1 MTRIIAGVARGRR
14 LSVPATGTRPTSDRV
29 REAMFSS
36 WQSALGGIVGTRIAD
51 FYAGSGAVGLEALS
65 RGAAHALMVE
75 KDRKAAEI
83 VKANIA
89 TVGLPGAQVRV
100 EDVERVV
107 QSTPAEP
114 YDVIFMDPPYE
125 VDGLVLAQVLV
136 DLVEH
141 GWLSPASTV
150 VIERANRD
158 ATLVWPDGFEVAEV
172 RKYGDTALVTGVW
185 YGLDT

>member
-36 WQSALGGIVGTRIAD
+36 WQSALGGLAGTRIAD

-65 RGAAHALMVE
+65 RGAAHVLMVE
-75 KDRKAAEI
+75 KDRNAADI
-83 VKANIA
+83 VTVNIA
-89 TVGLPGAQVRV
+89 TVGLPGAQLRV
-100 EDVERVV
+100 QDVVRVV
-107 QSTPAEP
+107 QATPPEP

-125 VDGLVLAQVLV
+125 VDRLVLEQILV
-136 DLVEH
+136 NLVRYR
-141 GWLSPASTV
+141 WLSPGATV

-158 ATLVWPDGFEVAEV
+158 ALVVWPDGFEVAEV
-172 RKYGDTALVTGVW
+172 RKYGDTALVSGVW